1 MGDPSGTQELP
12 ERVLH
17 RDLFEYAQRPRTDG
31 PYADNLDVD
40 VLIIGAGFGGTY
52 MLYEMR
58 KAGFKTVLYEA
69 GTSFGG
75 TWRWNVYP
83 GARVDSEVP
92 IYQLAIPEVY
102 KTWTWTTNYPDWREL
117 QAYFDHC
124 DKVLNL
130 SKDCAFGSVATSAE
144 FDTNSGKWTVK
155 TADGRTAKCKYLI
168 IAAGFAA
175 KRYIP
180 DYPSMEKFQGIM
192 HHSSFWPVEGVDAR
206 GKKVAVI
213 GTGASG
219 VQIIQEWGPQVEHL
233 TVFQRTPNLALP
245 MGKKDLSAQDQE
257 ALYPAYHDLM
267 RMRELNFAG
276 FTYEFEERNTF
287 EDSPEEREALYEA
300 LWKKAGF
307 GLWLGSHKDYLFD
320 LKANRCVYDF
330 WRKKQM
336 TRIKNPEKREILC
349 PAEPPHPF
357 GVKRPC
363 LEQNFYEV
371 LDADNVTIVDIGSK
385 SGNAIAEFTEKGIKT
400 TDGKEHEFDIIA
412 LATGFDITTG
422 GMTNM
427 GLKSI
432 HGTTLHDEWKKAAY
446 TYLGT
451 TIAGYPNMFHLYGP
465 HGPTL
470 LANGPSA
477 VEVQGRWIR
486 DAIKLVD
493 RQGLKYINPTQ
504 EASQKWKQR
513 INELSDIT
521 LLPTTRSTYMG
532 GSVPGKAFEQVN
544 YAGGIPAYVKE
555 IRAVLPSFQGFET
568 VKA

>member
-1 MGDPSGTQELP
+1 MGDPSDAQELP
-12 ERVLH
+12 EKILKRELYQFA
-17 RDLFEYAQRPRTDG
+17 RRRKTDY
-31 PYADNLDVD
+31 PYNDNLEVD
-40 VLIIGAGFGGTY
+40 VLIVGAGFGGTY
-52 MLYEMR
+52 LLYEMR

-92 IYQLAIPEVY
+92 IYQLGIPEVY
-102 KTWTWTTNYPDWREL
+102 KTWTWTTNYPDYHEL
-117 QAYFDHC
+117 QAYFDHV
-124 DKVLNL
+124 DKVCDL
-130 SKDCAFGSVATSAE
+130 SKDCAFESVVISSE

-180 DYPSMEKFQGIM
+180 DYPSMEKFKGIM
-192 HHSSFWPVEGVDAR
+192 HHSSFWPTEGVNAN
-206 GKKVAVI
+206 GKRVAII

-219 VQIIQEWGPQVEHL
+219 VQMIQEWGPTAEHL

-245 MGKKDLSAQDQE
+245 MGKRDLTKAEQE
-257 ALYPAYHDLM
+257 QLYPAYDDLM
-267 RMRELNFAG
+267 RMRECNFAG
-276 FTYEFEERNTF
+276 FTYDFEERNTF
-287 EDSPEEREALYEA
+287 EDTPEEREAVYER

-307 GLWLGSHKDYLFD
+307 AIWLGSHKDYLFD
-320 LKANRCVYDF
+320 MKANRCVYDF
-330 WRKKQM
+330 WQKKQAP
-336 TRIKNPEKREILC
+336 RVKNPEKRALLIPE
-349 PAEPPHPF
+349 EPPHAF
-357 GVKRPC
+357 GIKRPC
-363 LEQNFYEV
+363 LEQNYFEV
-371 LDADNVTIVDIGSK
+371 LDRDNVTIVDISEKG
-385 SGNAIAEFTEKGIKT
+385 GNKIEEFTETGIKT
-400 TDGKEHEFDIIA
+400 SDGKHHEFDIIA

-432 HGTTLHDEWKKAAY
+432 NGTTLQDEWKKAAY

-451 TIAGYPNMFHLYGP
+451 TISGYPNMFHLYGP
-465 HGPTL
+465 QGPTL
-470 LANGPSA
+470 LANGPTA

-486 DAIKLVD
+486 DAIKLID
-493 RQGLKYINPTQ
+493 RNGFKYVNPTQ
-504 EASQKWKQR
+504 EASQKWKTR
-513 INELSDIT
+513 INELSDMT

-532 GSVPGKAFEQVN
+532 GSVPGKAFEAVN
-544 YAGGIPAYVKE
+544 YTGGIPEYIKE
-555 IRAVLPSFQGFET
+555 IRAVLPSFKGFET

>member
-1 MGDPSGTQELP
+1 MGDPSEGEQKP
-12 ERVLH
+12 ERILKRH
-17 RDLFEYAQRPRTDG
+17 LYEYAERKRTDG
-31 PYADNLDVD
+31 PYSDNLDVD
-40 VLIIGAGFGGTY
+40 VLIVGAGFGGTY
-52 MLYEMR
+52 LLYEMR

-69 GTSFGG
+69 GQSFGG

-92 IYQLAIPEVY
+92 IYQLSIPEVY
-102 KTWTWTTNYPDWREL
+102 NTWTWTTNYPDWHEL
-117 QAYFDHC
+117 QAYFDHV
-124 DKVLNL
+124 DKVCKL
-130 SKDCAFGSVATSAE
+130 SKDCAFGTVVTSAE
-144 FDTNSGKWTVK
+144 FDPNQGKWQVG
-155 TADGRTAKCKYLI
+155 TADGRKAKARFLI
-168 IAAGFAA
+168 VAAGFAA

-180 DYPSMEKFQGIM
+180 DYASMDKFQGIM
-192 HHSSFWPVEGVDAR
+192 HHSSFWPIEGVDAR
-206 GKKVAVI
+206 GKKVAVV

-219 VQIIQEWGPQVEHL
+219 VQIIQEWGPEVEHL

-245 MGKKDLSAQDQE
+245 MGKRDMTKEEQE
-257 ALYPAYHDLM
+257 ALLPAYPELL
-267 RMRELNFAG
+267 RMREHNFAG
-276 FTYEFEERNTF
+276 FTYDFAERNTF

-320 LKANRCVYDF
+320 AKANRCVYDF
-330 WRKKQM
+330 WQKKQAP
-336 TRIKNPEKREILC
+336 RVKNPAKRAILI
-349 PAEPPHPF
+349 PEEPPHPF

-363 LEQNFYEV
+363 LEQNYYEV
-371 LDADNVTIVDIGSK
+371 LDQDNVSIVDISAK
-385 SGNAIAEFTEKGIKT
+385 SGVEIAEFTEKGIKT
-400 TDGKEHEFDIIA
+400 SDGKEHEFDIIA

-432 HGTTLHDEWKKAAY
+432 NNTTLNDEWRKAAN

-470 LANGPSA
+470 LSNGPSS
-477 VEVQGRWIR
+477 VEIQGRWIR
-486 DAIKLVD
+486 DAIKQVD

-504 EASQKWKQR
+504 EATEKWKQR
-513 INELSDIT
+513 INDLSNIT

-555 IRAVLPSFQGFET
+555 IRLVLPSFTGFEL
-568 VKA
+568 VK